1 MHTHNVSSHLSLKR
15 KIKISPAEH
24 YFPFTSRVK
33 YNRNN
38 ASISRQTFPFL
49 RENGEAGTYYTTRP
63 VPSYVFFLA
72 WASRSPKDATISR
85 ASMRETR
92 GDPLPKPTQY
102 RSLKNCREKAIRS
115 MIYGFPD
122 AYQNRRVSR
131 VKRLPGGISLFKEGK
146 TNSCLIRTF
155 Q

>member
-1 MHTHNVSSHLSLKR
+1 MFVIRSNTHTHTVSSHLSLKR

-85 ASMRETR
+85 ASMRETLGR
-92 GDPLPKPTQY
+92 SVTQADSIQVSEKLPRKSDPINDLRLP
-102 RSLKNCREKAIRS
+102 
-115 MIYGFPD
+115 
-122 AYQNRRVSR
+122 RRVS
-131 VKRLPGGISLFKEGK
+131 KSTCISSK
-146 TNSCLIRTF
+146 TAARRNKSL
-155 Q
+155 